1 MIYVNDFIDA
11 GQVKKVFFQSADP
24 FRMLPENTNYWHVR
38 NNQGQMM
45 PFSSFS
51 TTPWKYNSPRLERY
65 NGFPS
70 MKIQGQSAPTKST
83 GDALALMQELA
94 KKLPN
99 GISVRIGVAPLSGAY
114 VC

>member
-1 MIYVNDFIDA
+1 MV
-11 GQVKKVFFQSADP
+11 
-24 FRMLPENTNYWHVR
+24 
-38 NNQGQMM
+38 

-51 TTPWKYNSPRLERY
+51 STQWKYNSPRLERY

-70 MKIQGQSAPTKST
+70 MKIQGQSTPAKST
-83 GDALALMQELA
+83 GETVALMQELA

-99 GISVRIGVAPLSGAY
+99 GISVMIGVTPLSRAY